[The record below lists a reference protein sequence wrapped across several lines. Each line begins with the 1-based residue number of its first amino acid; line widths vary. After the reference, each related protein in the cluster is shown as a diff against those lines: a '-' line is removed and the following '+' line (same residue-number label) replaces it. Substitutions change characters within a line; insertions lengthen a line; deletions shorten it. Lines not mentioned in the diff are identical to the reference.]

1 MRSAVRAMDVMELL
15 ARQPTPLQAA
25 TVARLCGIPRSSAY
39 RLLNALAE
47 RDFVA
52 STGAG
57 RWRLGER
64 LGEIGTAAPS
74 IAEGFTVLEALS
86 GRPTGALPAELARQT
101 GLFVPSVERA
111 LEALA
116 EEGAVDARADGTYV
130 LGTRVPML
138 AMKSHLLDEIREAA
152 RPVLAALRERTG
164 ETANLLVRERR
175 HAVYV
180 EQDRR
185 QALRRI
191 DWVGRRIPLEGSAS
205 GKALSRREAIA
216 VVRDAVEP
224 GVTAVAG
231 CVASQGG
238 EAPNLA
244 LSLTAPSWR
253 LDDAAIRQV
262 ERVVADACVELGR
275 RLYHGNRAASPSGD

>member
-1 MRSAVRAMDVMELL
+1 MRSALRAMDVLELL
-15 ARQPTPLQAA
+15 ARQPSPLQAS
-25 TVARLCGIPRSSAY
+25 TVARLCGIPRSSSY

-57 RWRLGER
+57 RWTLGSR
-64 LGEIGTAAPS
+64 LGEIGTDAPS
-74 IAEGFTVLEALS
+74 IADAFTLLEALS
-86 GRPTGALPAELARQT
+86 GCPTGARPPELARRT

-111 LEALA
+111 LEALV
-116 EEGAVDARADGTYV
+116 EEGAADARADGSYV

-138 AMKSHLLDEIREAA
+138 AMQSSLLDQVREAA
-152 RPVLAALRERTG
+152 RPVLATLRERTG

-185 QALRRI
+185 QTLRRV
-191 DWVGRRIPLEGSAS
+191 DWVGRRIPLDGSAS
-205 GKALSRREAIA
+205 GKALSGHDAIA

-231 CVASQGG
+231 CVTGDA
-238 EAPNLA
+238 EDAPNVA

-253 LDDAAIRQV
+253 LDDAAIGQV
-262 ERVVADACVELGR
+262 ERLVAEACREVER
-275 RLYHGNRAASPSGD
+275 RLHHGDRAASHS